1 MILKDFFETDE
12 KFEDFLTIYNKTLPI
27 TFRIDPNL
35 MNSDKILNKI
45 LNF

>member
-12 KFEDFLTIYNKTLPI
+12 KFEEFLEIYNVKLPI

-35 MNSDKILNKI
+35 VHSDKILHKI